1 MFHWEQAQLS
11 PMCAQHAPLST
22 TFMTIQLTFTITTVS
37 FRTMLSLRI
46 QLFTQLLPLHFHTL
60 HSLPVVTSDKLVM
73 AGQLISVPI

>member
-46 QLFTQLLPLHFHTL
+46 QLFTQQPAVASAFPHTAFAACCHFR
-60 HSLPVVTSDKLVM
+60 
-73 AGQLISVPI
+73 